1 MSRLGT
7 GDVIELKPRNNVY
20 TALAAAAFVL
30 VTTGLVL
37 FYIKAEQVLGA
48 GVLFQQ

>member
-20 TALAAAAFVL
+20 TALAAVGFVV

-37 FYIKAEQVLGA
+37 FFIKAEEILGA
-48 GVLFQQ
+48 GVLLQN